1 MPAVVMLLCVDA
13 RMDGVSVCS
22 TIAVAEA
29 VAIAEVVAVAVAEA
43 EAVVVDSCGAVITA
57 MIMMMS
63 TMTVPL
69 LDAL

>member
-43 EAVVVDSCGAVITA
+43 VVVDSCGAVITA

>member
-22 TIAVAEA
+22 TIAVA
-29 VAIAEVVAVAVAEA
+29 IAEVVAVAVA